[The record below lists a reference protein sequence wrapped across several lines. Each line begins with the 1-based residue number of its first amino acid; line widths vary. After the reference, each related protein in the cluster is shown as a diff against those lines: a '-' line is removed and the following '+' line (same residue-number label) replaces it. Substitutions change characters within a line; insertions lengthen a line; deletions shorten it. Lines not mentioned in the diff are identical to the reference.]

1 MKKSNCIFVIMKS
14 PRLHIDLSL
23 MAVAFREY
31 VRKKAIEA
39 NSTIVYLE
47 KDEIIEEDPKSK
59 KKSVLRKLHINSK

>member
-1 MKKSNCIFVIMKS
+1 
-14 PRLHIDLSL
+14 